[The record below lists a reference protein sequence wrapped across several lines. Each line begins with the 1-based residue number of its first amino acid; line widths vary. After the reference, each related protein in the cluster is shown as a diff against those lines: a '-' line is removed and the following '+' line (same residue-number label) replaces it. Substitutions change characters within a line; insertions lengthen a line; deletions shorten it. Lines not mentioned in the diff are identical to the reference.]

1 MTRGAR
7 RGDTL
12 PRVTTTFA
20 MRAPPPPFVVRLLTA
35 EAILGVLV
43 AALPALLALVGARS
57 LRPRRFPRAAL
68 VLALYPAAR
77 AFAHLRRARDVV
89 ERVELGD
96 GRCALR
102 VRRRDAVIEREVAP
116 AALTVTWRRVPRDG
130 GDLACL
136 TLAAPGGL
144 AVRQYARPGVWEE
157 GDLRALRE
165 RLVSL
170 GARAS
175 ERVGEGWFAA

>member
-7 RGDTL
+7 RGDTH

-20 MRAPPPPFVVRLLTA
+20 MRAAPPPFLVRLLTA

-43 AALPALLALVGARS
+43 AALPALLAFVGARS

-68 VLALYPAAR
+68 VLALFPAAR
-77 AFAHLRRARDVV
+77 AVAHLRRARDVV

-116 AALTVTWRRVPRDG
+116 SQMTVTWRRVPRDG

-144 AVRQYARPGVWEE
+144 TVRQYARPGVWEE
-157 GDLRALRE
+157 ADLRALRE
-165 RLVSL
+165 GLASH
-170 GARAS
+170 GAHAR